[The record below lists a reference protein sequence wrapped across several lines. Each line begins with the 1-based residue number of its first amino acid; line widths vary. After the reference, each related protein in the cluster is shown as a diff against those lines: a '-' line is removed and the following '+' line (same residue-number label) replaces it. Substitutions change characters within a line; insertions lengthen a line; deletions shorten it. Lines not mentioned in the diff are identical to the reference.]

1 MGARERNLKAWSAD
15 FVLAGGNFTGGSAI
29 VCDERGRI
37 ARISQSSGDLDT
49 ATRLRNRAILPG
61 LVNAHSHSFQR
72 AIRGRTEHR
81 TNADRDT
88 FWTWREAMY
97 HAATRLSPDDIY
109 HVARMAFLEMLL
121 SGITTV
127 GEFHYLHHQPDGTPY
142 EERNLLAEQV
152 VRAAREVGIR
162 IALQRTAYVR
172 AGWQKP
178 PNPLQARFITPDVV
192 DFLRDTDALRSS
204 VARGYAPEDAWV
216 SVAPHSIR
224 AVPAPYLVETSRYA
238 REHKLKVHMHA
249 AEQPAEIEACE
260 AESGARPI
268 ALLHKLDVLD
278 VNFTA
283 VHAIHITEAEINSL
297 RESNAKICACPTTE
311 RNLGDGIGHFDQ
323 IAARG
328 IGVCFGTDSNTQI
341 GLLEDARELEYH
353 LRLKLIERAVLAPDC
368 EVDSL
373 AARLFHGAARTGA
386 ESVGVDAGSLEAGRL
401 ADFFTVDLNDPSI
414 AGAGQESLLTNIVFA
429 AERGAIREV
438 FVGGR
443 QVVQDGRHPL
453 QEEIVA
459 QFSEVQRKL
468 WGVRA

>member
-1 MGARERNLKAWSAD
+1 
-15 FVLAGGNFTGGSAI
+15 
-29 VCDERGRI
+29 
-37 ARISQSSGDLDT
+37 
-49 ATRLRNRAILPG
+49 
-61 LVNAHSHSFQR
+61 
-72 AIRGRTEHR
+72 
-81 TNADRDT
+81 
-88 FWTWREAMY
+88 
-97 HAATRLSPDDIY
+97 
-109 HVARMAFLEMLL
+109 
-121 SGITTV
+121 
-127 GEFHYLHHQPDGTPY
+127 
-142 EERNLLAEQV
+142 
-152 VRAAREVGIR
+152 
-162 IALQRTAYVR
+162 
-172 AGWQKP
+172 
-178 PNPLQARFITPDVV
+178 
-192 DFLRDTDALRSS
+192 
-204 VARGYAPEDAWV
+204 
-216 SVAPHSIR
+216 
-224 AVPAPYLVETSRYA
+224 
-238 REHKLKVHMHA
+238 MHA

-278 VNFTA
+278 ANFTA
-283 VHAIHITEAEINSL
+283 VHAIHITEAEIDSL

-443 QVVQDGRHPL
+443 QVVQDGRHRASRGDRRAVLRSTAQALGRSRMKPVEQL
-453 QEEIVA
+453 LCDLVSIPSVSSTSNQPVIDYVA
-459 QFSEVQRKL
+459 ASLDPAMWNIRFDSYAIPPAFR
-468 WGVRA
+468 RPT